1 MSVGRFDAILIDF
14 YGTISAGDRE
24 AVESAS
30 RGIVETCGL
39 AVSPRQFA
47 IRWGDRFFD
56 VIEKS
61 NHESFRTLY
70 ECEKLSLVVTLAEFG
85 VEADP
90 APLVADLEEY
100 WLNPPVYGDVFDFFR
115 RIDLPV
121 CCVSNADTKPLTT
134 AINNL
139 NLRFD
144 EVVTSEAVRCYK
156 PAPGIFEQAI
166 KALGVKPDRAIHVG
180 DSLHSDVAGAAGL
193 GIATVW
199 MCRDNRVHDIGT
211 CQPDYMMDTF
221 AEIPKILTA

>member
-1 MSVGRFDAILIDF
+1 MSARRFDAILIDF

-24 AVESAS
+24 AVEAAS

-39 AVSPRQFA
+39 PVSPREFA

-56 VIEKS
+56 VIENS

-70 ECEKLSLVVTLAEFG
+70 ECEKLSLTVTLGEFG
-85 VEADP
+85 IEADP
-90 APLVADLEEY
+90 APLVADLEQY
-100 WLNPPVYGDVFDFFR
+100 WTNPPVYRDVFDFFTR
-115 RIDLPV
+115 ADLPL

-139 NLRFD
+139 KLCFD
-144 EVVTSEAVRCYK
+144 EVVTSEAARCYK
-156 PAPGIFEQAI
+156 PAREIFE
-166 KALGVKPDRAIHVG
+166 KALKALRVKPERAIHVG

-199 MCRDNRVHDIGT
+199 MCRDNRIHDIGR
-211 CQPDYMMDTF
+211 CQPDYTMYTF
-221 AEIPKILTA
+221 GEILRIFK